1 MIEFL
6 FDYGLFAAKFG
17 TITILIVIVIGVI
30 AASTRRGANEEGL
43 AVEHLNKRLE
53 ALGDAIR
60 RSVHGKEQLKKA
72 SKEKFPSCLSE
83 IRMPR
88 EFTLCT
94 FSLGARI
101 LLPK

>member
-17 TITILIVIVIGVI
+17 TITVLIVIVIGVI

-53 ALGDAIR
+53 GLG
-60 RSVHGKEQLKKA
+60 
-72 SKEKFPSCLSE
+72 LSL
-83 IRMPR
+83 IH
-88 EFTLCT
+88 
-94 FSLGARI
+94 I
-101 LLPK
+101 